1 MWREYRIFKAAGMLA
16 EWRRRWAYYLVRPA
30 A

>member
-1 MWREYRIFKAAGMLA
+1 MWEEYRTFKAAGMLA
-16 EWRRRWAYYLVRPA
+16 EWRRRWALYLAIPA